1 MEDLELTSYLR
12 SLRRRA
18 GFSQRDLA
26 ELIGYLSG
34 DQVSRHERAD
44 SLPSLLAAFS
54 YEIVFRVPVADLFPG
69 VYATVKQQIEERLSD
84 LERELGESSAKGRK
98 APMSARKLEWFNGRN
113 NLTQQSNTDAKANH

>member
-1 MEDLELTSYLR
+1 MDDLELTSNLR

-44 SLPSLLAAFS
+44 SLPSLMAAFS
-54 YEIVFRVPVADLFPG
+54 YEIVFRIPVAELFPG
-69 VYATVKQQIEERLSD
+69 VYETVKLEIEERLAS
-84 LERELGESSAKGRK
+84 LERELERSTAKGRK
-98 APMSARKLEWFNGRN
+98 APFSARKLEWFCERN
-113 NLTQQSNTDAKANH
+113 SPVAESTTDAQGKN

>member
-1 MEDLELTSYLR
+1 MDDLELTSYLR

-18 GFSQRDLA
+18 GFSQCDLA

-54 YEIVFRVPVADLFPG
+54 YEIVFRVPVAQLFPG
-69 VYATVKQQIEERLSD
+69 VYATVKQQIEERLSN
-84 LERELGESSAKGRK
+84 LEQELEQSSAKGRK
-98 APMSARKLEWFNGRN
+98 APLSARKLEWFTGRN
-113 NLTQQSNTDAKANH
+113 NSAPESKADAKREN